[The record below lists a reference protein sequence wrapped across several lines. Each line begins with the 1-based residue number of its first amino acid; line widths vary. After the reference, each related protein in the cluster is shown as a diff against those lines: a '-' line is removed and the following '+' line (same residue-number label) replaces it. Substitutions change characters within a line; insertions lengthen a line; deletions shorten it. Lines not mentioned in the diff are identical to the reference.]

1 MRNTVESAAET
12 IPVGTGRDDVRVL
25 LIVTSKTETIVCV
38 MIAASAK
45 NNDEAKN
52 RAEEVRC
59 QEVLCLRK
67 TGYGEV
73 GKPIQ
78 MEIKTEG
85 VIFIATKYVFQ
96 WTDWK
101 YKTMKIVK
109 PI

>member
-1 MRNTVESAAET
+1 MENVKKKEPEV

-38 MIAASAK
+38 MIAANAK

-67 TGYGEV
+67 IGYGEV

-101 YKTMKIVK
+101 WITMKMVK
-109 PI
+109 PS

>member
-52 RAEEVRC
+52 KAEEVRC
-59 QEVLCLRK
+59 QEVPCLRK
-67 TGYGEV
+67 TGYGEA
-73 GKPIQ
+73 GKPMQ
-78 MEIKTEG
+78 MEIKTGGE
-85 VIFIATKYVFQ
+85 IFIATKYVFQ

-101 YKTMKIVK
+101 YKTMKMVK
-109 PI
+109 PT

>member
-1 MRNTVESAAET
+1 MENTAKKTTET

-25 LIVTSKTETIVCV
+25 LIVTGRTETVICV
-38 MIAASAK
+38 MIAACAK
-45 NNDEAKN
+45 NNNEAKS
-52 RAEEVRC
+52 RAEEIKN

-85 VIFIATKYVFQ
+85 VVFIATKYVFQ

-101 YKTMKIVK
+101 WKVMKMVK
-109 PI
+109 PV